1 MLLLLLACTGP
12 EPEVEPC
19 EEADGNICTW
29 AGTGDAAFDGDGNDR
44 LSSMFYWPMKAVF
57 SDYGNP
63 VILDWNNHRVR
74 IVEDDD
80 TLQTIIGSDFP
91 GDGPADL
98 SDLTEPGAD
107 GTTVLLNH
115 PTDAEYMA
123 DGTLV
128 LASWHNHKL
137 RTWDPATGLVMVH
150 CGLGPGFMPASSD
163 SDGDGV
169 NDVLE
174 TDYQSATG
182 ALLNMPNS
190 IEIDADGNLWFV
202 DQKNER
208 VRELTADL
216 QIRTIAGSG
225 TQGYGG
231 DGGDATLASFAFP
244 KNAQPEPGGALALGP
259 DGNVYVS
266 DTENHRIRMVDM
278 ATGLIETVVGTGTAG
293 FGGDGGDGTAAM
305 LNNPRDLTFDSDGIL
320 WIADTD
326 NHVIRTWDPT
336 TGIIDTAVGT
346 PETSGFAGDGGPAA
360 DAELYR
366 PFGLNFSPDGDLYIA
381 DTYNHRIR
389 VVYR

>member
-225 TQGYGG
+225 KIGR
-231 DGGDATLASFAFP
+231 A
-244 KNAQPEPGGALALGP
+244 
-259 DGNVYVS
+259 
-266 DTENHRIRMVDM
+266 
-278 ATGLIETVVGTGTAG
+278 
-293 FGGDGGDGTAAM
+293 
-305 LNNPRDLTFDSDGIL
+305 
-320 WIADTD
+320 
-326 NHVIRTWDPT
+326 HV
-336 TGIIDTAVGT
+336 
-346 PETSGFAGDGGPAA
+346 
-360 DAELYR
+360 
-366 PFGLNFSPDGDLYIA
+366 
-381 DTYNHRIR
+381 
-389 VVYR
+389 